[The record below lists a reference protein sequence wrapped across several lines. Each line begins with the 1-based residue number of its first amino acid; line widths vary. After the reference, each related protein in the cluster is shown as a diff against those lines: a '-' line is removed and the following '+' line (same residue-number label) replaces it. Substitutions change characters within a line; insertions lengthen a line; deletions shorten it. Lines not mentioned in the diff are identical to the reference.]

1 MDSMTV
7 QAGLWI
13 AAGTIMVL
21 YLKRRRNRK
30 MVP

>member
-13 AAGTIMVL
+13 AAGAVLVL
-21 YLKRRRNRK
+21 YMKRRRNRK

>member
-13 AAGTIMVL
+13 VAGAILVL
-21 YLKRRRNRK
+21 YMKRRRNRK

>member
-1 MDSMTV
+1 MDSMVV

-13 AAGTIMVL
+13 GAGAILVFYM
-21 YLKRRRNRK
+21 KRRRNRK

>member
-7 QAGLWI
+7 QASLWI
-13 AAGTIMVL
+13 AAGAILVL
-21 YLKRRRNRK
+21 YMKRRRNRK

>member
-1 MDSMTV
+1 MDSMIV

-13 AAGTIMVL
+13 GAGAILVL
-21 YLKRRRNRK
+21 YMKRRRNRK